1 MGERIMAVVQALE
14 IRSAGV
20 WQGITQHVYDAE
32 WVQGVNVSD
41 QLTFTVPTAEVDE
54 FLVIGAQVYLR
65 RGDDAD
71 LHRIFVIEEIE
82 VRYGERQET
91 TFTCYDLL
99 HWLGK
104 VVLTEDYPPDPWG
117 EDYVPKAHN
126 TNYPKDAPKPPRTI
140 RASTYVSGLLAYQS
154 YVTYGGMGASY
165 DLELEYEDVFVE
177 AGTTLLDALHRLRDQ
192 IGGMI
197 HVRNGGGLY
206 WYSQRW
212 INSPPE
218 CVLSTDNII
227 SYTKRTDSSGPK
239 TQYSYDIDVADLSQI
254 DDSQSGT
261 IAVGARLT
269 FAGESLWI
277 TDIRQRLDAPIRA
290 QISGSSSQS
299 LTGRGQDL
307 TEYLNDLAARN
318 STNAHKI
325 DLLEKHLDQELQ
337 YDPDGAGPDDGP
349 YPYADERYITDVSD
363 GVIDADTDGEVAG
376 YVGTQNE
383 VARADH
389 RHYVRYGVDE
399 EISYIYGSDRN
410 NGSRDAVARA
420 DHTHPVSYATR
431 AETVGGSINLPG
443 TEDRIAREDHIH
455 ALDYGQDMDIQ
466 PVGETAAAGTS
477 DKVARADHVH
487 RGIDE
492 QGDPPLTAIP
502 YGTEIQKTGA
512 QISAGSYDK
521 VARSDHVHGI
531 TFGGNIKSVGRAN
544 SNGSSL
550 YPARADHVHKAR
562 AEDIAFKKA
571 KVIALSSDGNCI
583 LVNLWDPENDTW
595 ETSVSG
601 IRMPYTLQANT
612 WDGKQIEYTDGTYV
626 SFAKKSA
633 YSRDATWTEGGE
645 VRTETQYITEPY
657 YVDEILLTLY
667 IGEEQ
672 IDLNVA
678 GRHWAAYG

>member
-1 MGERIMAVVQALE
+1 MAVVQGLE
-14 IRSAGV
+14 IRAGGI
-20 WQGITQHVYDAE
+20 WQGVTQHIYDAE

-54 FLVIGAQVYLR
+54 FLDIGAQVYLR

-82 VRYGERQET
+82 VKYGERQET

-117 EDYVPKAHN
+117 EDHIPKVHG
-126 TNYPKDAPKPPRTI
+126 TNYPKGAPKPPRTI

-154 YVTYGGMGASY
+154 YVTFGGMGASY
-165 DLELEYEDVFVE
+165 DLELEYDDVFVE
-177 AGTTLLDALHRLRDQ
+177 AGTTLLDALQRLRDL

-197 HVRNGGGLY
+197 HVRDAGGLY
-206 WYSQRW
+206 WYSRRW

-218 CVLSTDNII
+218 CVLGTDNII
-227 SYTKRTDSSGPK
+227 SYTKRTDSSGAD

-254 DDSQSGT
+254 VKSQSGT

-269 FAGESLWI
+269 FGPESLWI
-277 TDIRQRLDAPIRA
+277 TDIRQKLDAPIRA
-290 QISGSSSQS
+290 RISGSSS
-299 LTGRGQDL
+299 LDATGRGQDL
-307 TEYLNDLAARN
+307 TEYLNDIAARN
-318 STNAHKI
+318 AANAHKI
-325 DLLEKHLDQELQ
+325 ELLEKHLDQGLQ

-487 RGIDE
+487 VGGSGGSVDEGDVEGIIEDIMDE
-492 QGDPPLTAIP
+492 G
-502 YGTEIQKTGA
+502 GTFGA
-512 QISAGSYDK
+512 WGTNIKSVGTSNKAGTSK
-521 VARSDHVHGI
+521 KWTRSDHVHKLEYGDDDDI
-531 TFGGNIKSVGRAN
+531 ENVGTIN
-544 SNGSSL
+544 DSGKVDK
-550 YPARADHVHKAR
+550 PARADHRHGSNYTTASVKSIGDGPSIR
-562 AEDIAFKKA
+562 AYCQGREID
-571 KVIALSSDGNCI
+571 VIPPSWLTTRTGTVSFSDG
-583 LVNLWDPENDTW
+583 
-595 ETSVSG
+595 TSVT
-601 IRMPYTLQANT
+601 YTEI
-612 WDGKQIEYTDGTYV
+612 DDYTRSALYKTV
-626 SFAKKSA
+626 SEIQRLLPA
-633 YSRDATWTEGGE
+633 YYEGERLAVLLRDDDVA
-645 VRTETQYITEPY
+645 
-657 YVDEILLTLY
+657 L
-667 IGEEQ
+667 
-672 IDLNVA
+672 DLNSA
-678 GRHWAAYG
+678 GRAWYAIAEEP

>member
-1 MGERIMAVVQALE
+1 MAVVQALE

-54 FLVIGAQVYLR
+54 FLDIGAQVYLR

-82 VRYGERQET
+82 VKYGERQET

-117 EDYVPKAHN
+117 EDHIPKVHG
-126 TNYPKDAPKPPRTI
+126 TNYPKGAPKPPRTI

-154 YVTYGGMGASY
+154 YVTFGGMGASY
-165 DLELEYEDVFVE
+165 DLELEYDDVFVE
-177 AGTTLLDALHRLRDQ
+177 AGTTLLDALQRLRDL

-197 HVRNGGGLY
+197 HVRDAGGLY
-206 WYSQRW
+206 WYSRRW

-218 CVLSTDNII
+218 CVLGTDNII
-227 SYTKRTDSSGPK
+227 SYTKRTDSSGAD

-254 DDSQSGT
+254 VKSQSDT

-269 FAGESLWI
+269 FGPESLWI
-277 TDIRQRLDAPIRA
+277 TDIRQKLDAPIRA
-290 QISGSSSQS
+290 RISGSSS
-299 LTGRGQDL
+299 LDATGRGQDL
-307 TEYLNDLAARN
+307 TEYLNDIAARN
-318 STNAHKI
+318 AANAHKI
-325 DLLEKHLDQELQ
+325 ELLEKHLDQGLQ

-420 DHTHPVSYATR
+420 DHTHPVSYAIR

-487 RGIDE
+487 VGASGE
-492 QGDPPLTAIP
+492 GGGDPITEIP
-502 YGTEIQKTGA
+502 YGTAVQSTGTA
-512 QISAGSYDK
+512 NDAGASDD
-521 VARSDHVHGI
+521 VARVDHVHRV
-531 TFGGNIKSVGRAN
+531 TFGTNIQSVGISN
-544 SNGSSL
+544 SAGTAS
-550 YPARADHVHKAR
+550 YPARADHVHR
-562 AEDIAFKKA
+562 GLESDSTNLFK
-571 KVIALSSDGNCI
+571 VSELSDDGNKI
-583 LVNLWDPENDTW
+583 KGYLWSSLADGWD
-595 ETSVSG
+595 SG
-601 IRMPYTLQANT
+601 ISEVYKPHVLQEASWNE
-612 WDGKQIEYTDGTYV
+612 KLLHYCDGTQMSYTRLT
-626 SFAKKSA
+626 K
-633 YSRDATWTEGGE
+633 YSREAMDYYGSREIQFLTPMYYINEVLMVQKSPSNGE
-645 VRTETQYITEPY
+645 W
-657 YVDEILLTLY
+657 VDM
-667 IGEEQ
+667 
-672 IDLNVA
+672 NNA
-678 GRHWAAYG
+678 GRSWAAYEED